1 MSKRMRL
8 ILKQIPQ
15 VQWSKE
21 AIQALLATNDK
32 AVCRALLQIYQR
44 QTPGEK
50 SSFSTQVSNDS
61 GFTASDA
68 PTLTKL
74 ARRVE
79 RGISLSPAEINLAR
93 ARLMKYSRQ
102 LLEVIVD
109 RELSQLKHSA

>member
-1 MSKRMRL
+1 MQK
-8 ILKQIPQ
+8 PQ

-21 AIQALLATNDK
+21 SVQALLASNDQ
-32 AVCRALLQIYQR
+32 AVYRALLQIYRR

-50 SSFSTQVSNDS
+50 SSYSTQELNDS

-79 RGISLSPAEINLAR
+79 RGISLSPAEISLAR
-93 ARLMKYSRQ
+93 ARLMKYTRQ
-102 LLEVIVD
+102 LLEIILD